1 MILRNQEI
9 VDECDTFINHDQTAN
24 PSIALKLRVEF
35 SDMGCSIIPLGE
47 ISHETLDLK
56 SQ

>member
-9 VDECDTFINHDQTAN
+9 VNECDTFISHDQTAN
-24 PSIALKLRVEF
+24 PSIALALRVNF

-47 ISHETLDLK
+47 ISHETLD
-56 SQ
+56 